1 MLKSYDEIKGIRK
14 TTFVEKYLIG
24 KIDGENIYL
33 SAPSW
38 DCDWYWGFGYL
49 GNRDCHYHL
58 DGLNKDKNLF
68 DALRE
73 HFGDSLTI
81 NEDKLWTFCEL
92 IATFYTLK
100 ESAEVF
106 GRGGSHYTKNPIQDL
121 LIDEEKTKEIN
132 DIILPALFTE
142 LDKLLTK

>member
-1 MLKSYDEIKGIRK
+1 MPILRNGVKIEDSNGFMILNNMLEKSY
-14 TTFVEKYLIG
+14 
-24 KIDGENIYL
+24 
-33 SAPSW
+33 
-38 DCDWYWGFGYL
+38 
-49 GNRDCHYHL
+49 
-58 DGLNKDKNLF
+58 KDKTDLFANLNLF